1 MKQWIPGWR
10 ALWMTVL
17 AVGLLAASAHGAAAA
32 ADAAAAPA
40 VSAADPDAA
49 SMPAPRNA
57 GNELYLEVMV
67 NTEAT
72 GLILRFTQQGKG
84 LFSSVEN
91 LQQLGLDPARFGASG
106 QAEVGLDAIAGLTY
120 VYDAARQSL
129 ALTVSDSLRQPYAV
143 SARAARRAPPS
154 QVTPGAVL
162 NYEIYSELGE
172 TRQSA
177 IFNDF
182 RYFNSSGVL
191 SNTGTINLG
200 GSARDGQH
208 KYMRYD
214 TFWNHADPDTL
225 QSWQVGDLI
234 SSSLSWSR
242 AVRMGGFQWR
252 KNFQLRPDLLTFPVA
267 TLDGTALVPSSLNL
281 LINGVQQ
288 YSASVPSGPFV
299 LNQVAGINGA
309 GLATVITR
317 DALGRSV
324 ATTLP
329 LYVDTR
335 LLATGLSDYS
345 LEIGALRRDY
355 GTRSFGYERSPVAS
369 ASGRYGVSDTLT
381 IEGHAEVGKGVLNAG
396 AGALLRLGQAGVIN
410 GALTASSCSG
420 TGSGTGLQASVG
432 YQYLGPRFSIDA
444 QSVRASAAYGDLA
457 SRDGSAVTRMADR
470 LSLNLALPAG
480 QSVNLSYI
488 GYRTPGA
495 ETSKIA
501 TLGYSTTLFNGIF
514 FNLSAFQ
521 DLQQRDK
528 RGLYF
533 GLSMAFDNNISVST
547 SSSRQND
554 VGSRSISAQ
563 QGADFGG
570 GFGWTVQAGTAGGM
584 AYRQGQIEYLGSDGR
599 LMARVQSNAL
609 GSASA
614 LGAAGALVLMD
625 GHLATA
631 RQVGNGFA
639 MVSTGGVANVPVLHE
654 NRQIGVTGRSGYLL
668 VPNLNAYGDNQIA
681 IGTDGLEVDARV
693 PVTNLNVVPRS
704 LSGVLAAFPVERYS
718 AATVV
723 VHGDD
728 GKPLVT
734 GLPVLHVQSG
744 KRTVVGFDGVVFADE
759 LQADNELR
767 IGDDDTA
774 CTVHF
779 SYQRPAAGGLPV
791 LGPMRCIGATSGGGR

>member
-1 MKQWIPGWR
+1 MKWTPVWQ
-10 ALWMTVL
+10 ALSISML
-17 AVGLLAASAHGAAAA
+17 AVGPLAAGAAEVAA
-32 ADAAAAPA
+32 LA
-40 VSAADPDAA
+40 VAAADPDAA
-49 SMPAPRNA
+49 RMPAPNEA
-57 GNELYLEVMV
+57 VNELYLEVSV
-67 NTEAT
+67 NAEAT

-84 LFSSVEN
+84 LLSSVEN
-91 LQQLGLDPARFGASG
+91 LQQLGLDPARFGAPG
-106 QAEVGLDAIAGLTY
+106 QAEVALDAIAGLSYT
-120 VYDAARQSL
+120 YDAARQSL
-129 ALTVSDSLRQPYAV
+129 SLTVSDSLRRPYAI
-143 SARAARRAPPS
+143 SARGARRAPPS

-162 NYEIYSELGE
+162 NYEMYSELGQ
-172 TRQSA
+172 TRRTS
-177 IFNDF
+177 IFGDF

-191 SNTGTINLG
+191 SSTGTINLG
-200 GSARDGQH
+200 GNVRDAQK

-242 AVRMGGFQWR
+242 PVRMGGFQWR

-267 TLDGTALVPSSLNL
+267 SLDGTALVPSSLNL

-369 ASGRYGVSDTLT
+369 ASGRYGVSDSLT
-381 IEGHAEVGKGVLNAG
+381 VEGHAEVGKGVVNAG
-396 AGALLRLGQAGVIN
+396 AGALLRLGQAGVLN
-410 GALTASSCSG
+410 GALTASS
-420 TGSGTGLQASVG
+420 GSGTGLQASVG

-444 QSVRASAAYGDLA
+444 QSVRASAGYGDLA

-470 LSLNLALPAG
+470 VSLNLALPAG
-480 QSVNLSYI
+480 QSVNFSYI
-488 GYRTPGA
+488 AYRTPGA

-528 RGLYF
+528 RGFYF

-547 SSSRQND
+547 NSSRQND

-563 QGADFGG
+563 QAADFGG

-584 AYRQGQIEYLGSDGR
+584 AYRQGQLDYLGSDGR
-599 LMARVQSNAL
+599 LTARAQSNTL
-609 GSASA
+609 GSASSI
-614 LGAAGALVLMD
+614 GAAGALVLMD

-681 IGTDGLEVDARV
+681 IGTDSLDVDARV

-704 LSGVLAAFPVERYS
+704 LSGVLATFPVERYS

-728 GKPLVT
+728 GKPLAT

-767 IGDDDTA
+767 IGDDDQL

-791 LGPMRCIGATSGGGR
+791 LGPVRCVGATSGGGR